1 MEASFHRLKANL
13 KLDWFPEPH
22 DDELLYSVMARLYC
36 YIGEPQYAAFSRGI
50 SGGRHWI
57 AQSQFPCKLDA
68 IACAFGQD
76 AAWTDRLIDQHSLL
90 PFYTA
95 FAGEDIRR
103 WARAGMRGTAD
114 GLYLKLGLGAFKLVA
129 PSRLRFCPTC
139 LREMNELKGESWWR
153 RTHQLPGIV
162 VCAAHGEPL
171 RNSLVEW
178 KMGSRHSL
186 RCPDTETCP
195 PDSSVAWAGTYT
207 SRTTER
213 LLELA
218 RSANGLLV
226 SPPIPSRP
234 EEIRAAYFTMLDQHG
249 LSRGRKHIETEKLLQ
264 IVRSFWG
271 DALRSVPSL
280 DLSQMCSSG
289 WIVDQLRTKRKL
301 VHPIRHLVLQL
312 ALKATPQI
320 DQPFG
325 PGPWQCLNRAAGHL
339 GAPTILS
346 YQQLRDRGKL
356 HGRFSCACGYSYSLT
371 RYADGSLGEPRFRSF
386 GPTLQPFLKN
396 TIDEGL
402 SLRKIAGSLG
412 IDPKTLIREAMI
424 QGIAI
429 PWKTKPSGRV
439 RPMPLLPNPGLFNAV
454 SDGQT

>member
-1 MEASFHRLKANL
+1 MEASFHRLKASL
-13 KLDWFPEPH
+13 KLDWFPEPY
-22 DDELLYSVMARLYC
+22 DDELLYSLMARLYC
-36 YIGEPQYAAFSRGI
+36 YMGEPQYAAFSRGI

-68 IACAFGQD
+68 IARAFGQD
-76 AAWTDRLIDQHSLL
+76 AAWTDRLIEQHSLL

-103 WARAGMRGTAD
+103 WARVGMRGTAD
-114 GLYLKLGLGAFKLVA
+114 GLYLKLGLGAFKLVP

-171 RNSLVEW
+171 RNSVVEW

-186 RCPDTETCP
+186 RCPDAETCL

-207 SRTTER
+207 SHTTER

-218 RSANGLLV
+218 RSANGLLF
-226 SPPIPSRP
+226 SPPNASQP
-234 EEIRAAYFTMLDQHG
+234 EEIRAAYFTLLDQHG
-249 LSRGRKHIETEKLLQ
+249 LCRGRKHIETEKLLQ

-271 DALRSVPSL
+271 DALSSMPSL
-280 DLSQMCSSG
+280 DLSQMCGSA

-320 DQPFG
+320 EQPFG
-325 PGPWQCLNRAAGHL
+325 PGPWQCLNRAAGHF

-396 TIDEGL
+396 AIEEGL
-402 SLRKIAGSLG
+402 SLRRIAGSIG
-412 IDPKTLIREAMI
+412 IDPKTLIRESMI

-429 PWKTKPSGRV
+429 PWKTKPSGSV
-439 RPMPLLPNPGLFNAV
+439 RPNTAAA
-454 SDGQT
+454 